1 MRAARFTRIDQQ
13 KMSRAVKIGD
23 FHLIDR
29 DPFATDGVLRG

>member
-13 KMSRAVKIGD
+13 KMSRAVNIGD

-29 DPFATDGVLRG
+29 KNCTMRPSAS